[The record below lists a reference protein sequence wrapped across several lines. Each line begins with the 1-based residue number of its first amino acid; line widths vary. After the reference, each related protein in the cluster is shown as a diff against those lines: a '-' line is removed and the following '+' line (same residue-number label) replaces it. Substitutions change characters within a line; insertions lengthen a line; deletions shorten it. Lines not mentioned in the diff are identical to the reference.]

1 VQRLYVPLRKGG
13 MRDYFMYVFGYGFT
27 VDYAMN
33 YASPTLHHNELK
45 GFTAAAMSG
54 VCHDVA
60 IEPVLQP

>member
-1 VQRLYVPLRKGG
+1 